1 MGTGHD
7 WPLMLP
13 MQCLLVS
20 GGHLS
25 RQSIC
30 FYFCLLL
37 LFVAVCVSLVVV
49 GFCFVC
55 CVRFAL
61 SFVDSLFIEAYSLA
75 QHHVAQP

>member
-1 MGTGHD
+1 LAVDAANAVPFDEWRT
-7 WPLMLP
+7 
-13 MQCLLVS
+13 S
-20 GGHLS
+20 LS

-30 FYFCLLL
+30 FYFCLLR